1 MTEQNAPWFF
11 TAMTAKARDRTKIV
25 SMATGIPELDKKIR
39 GLNKAEVSCV
49 SGLNGSA
56 KSTWLSQL
64 CLDVVQSGR
73 KVALFSGELHES
85 RVFEWLQLQAAG
97 SGYTVPTQYENFF
110 FVQDEIKSYINK
122 WLDQKLFVY
131 NNEYGSKIETLFAAL
146 EDCITRKTVDIV
158 ILDNLMQIDLGA
170 TSYNK
175 NELQSTFMHRI
186 VAMAKKHSVH
196 IVLVAHPRKTIGF
209 LRKDD
214 IAGTADLTN
223 AVDNVFIVHR
233 VNNDFRRLTQQT
245 FGWKADHDMYRYD
258 NVIEV
263 CKNRDLGY
271 QDVMIGL
278 HFDVSCKRFTCDGQ
292 IPQRYGWEDLY
303 EQARGIG
310 R

>member
-1 MTEQNAPWFF
+1 MTTDAPLFF
-11 TAMTAKARDRTKIV
+11 TAMTAKERDRTKIV
-25 SMATGIPELDKKIR
+25 SMATGISELDKKIR
-39 GLNKAEVSCV
+39 GLNKQEVSCV

-56 KSTWLSQL
+56 KSTWLSQT
-64 CLDVVQSGR
+64 CLDIVQSGR

-97 SGYTVPTQYENFF
+97 SAYTIATQYENFF
-110 FVQDEIKSYINK
+110 YVPNDLKPVINQ
-122 WLDQKLFVY
+122 WLEQKLFVY
-131 NNEYGSKIETLFAAL
+131 NNEYGSKIDALLVAL
-146 EDCITRKTVDIV
+146 EDCITRKKVDV
-158 ILDNLMQIDLGA
+158 VVLDNLMSIDLGA
-170 TSYNK
+170 TSFNK
-175 NELQSTFMHRI
+175 NELQTNFIHRI
-186 VAMAKKHSVH
+186 VKMAKQYDIH

-233 VNNDFRRLTQQT
+233 VNNDFRRLTNQT

-258 NVIEV
+258 NVIEI

-278 HFDVSCKRFTCDGQ
+278 HFDVSCKRFTCDGEM
-292 IPQRYGWEDLY
+292 PKRYGWEDYLN
-303 EQARGIG
+303 G
-310 R
+310 